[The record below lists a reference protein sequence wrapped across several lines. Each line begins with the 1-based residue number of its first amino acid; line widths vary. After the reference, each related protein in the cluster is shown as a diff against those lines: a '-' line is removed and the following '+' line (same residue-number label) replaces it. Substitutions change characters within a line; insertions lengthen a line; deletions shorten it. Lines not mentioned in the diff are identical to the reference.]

1 MFNQNYKMFLTTL
14 ISILFFSNT
23 IFGSAHISVCGVT
36 DDGLNATFD
45 ICMINDED
53 VAGIQFHFD
62 GSDSGFEV
70 SGASG
75 GSAAD
80 AGWTISTG
88 GDGLVLGFSFS
99 QIKRSDPVSL
109 FV

>member
-45 ICMINDED
+45 ICMISDEEIG
-53 VAGIQFHFD
+53 GIQFTFD
-62 GSDSGFEV
+62 GDESGFEV
-70 SGASG
+70 SGAAG

-80 AGWTISTG
+80 AGFTLSTSSSG
-88 GDGLVLGFSFS
+88 TVLGFSFTGAS
-99 QIKRSDPVSL
+99 IPAD
-109 FV
+109 